1 MDVTNACN
9 IDMNVILLRL
19 SNLEKEFQDVKN
31 NFAELTIYN
40 TNLKKEMNMFTTE
53 NESLVNTLYDMEVD
67 ITEIQ
72 QYSRRENIEF
82 ANMHVEIQQKDP
94 EKYIIDL
101 LDSIKVSADN

>member
-40 TNLKKEMNMFTTE
+40 TNLKKEMNILTAE
-53 NESLVNTLYDMEVD
+53 NEFLVNSLYDMEVD

-72 QYSRRENIEF
+72 QYSRRENIEKYR
-82 ANMHVEIQQKDP
+82 EIHHR
-94 EKYIIDL
+94 
-101 LDSIKVSADN
+101 SSG